1 MDNIQKTALK
11 ETIKTIAGLTA
22 VALLVPAA
30 IYLVPLNVLGTL
42 ISLVVLGFLV
52 KIIYD
57 TKLDQ
62 AKFEAHFNEAH
73 FDKKVDQ

>member
-11 ETIKTIAGLTA
+11 ETAKILAKLTA

-30 IYLVPLNVLGTL
+30 IYLIPLNVLGTL
-42 ISLVVLGFLV
+42 ISLVVLGFAV
-52 KIIYD
+52 KMIYD

-62 AKFEAHFNEAH
+62 AKFEEH

>member
-11 ETIKTIAGLTA
+11 ETAKTLAGLTA

-30 IYLVPLNVLGTL
+30 IYMIPLKVLGTL
-42 ISLVVLGFLV
+42 ITLVALGFVV
-52 KIIYD
+52 KMIYD

-62 AKFEAHFNEAH
+62 AKFEEHFDKGV
-73 FDKKVDQ
+73 DKKVDQ

>member
-11 ETIKTIAGLTA
+11 ETVKTIAGLTA

-30 IYLVPLNVLGTL
+30 IYLIPLNVLGTL

-52 KIIYD
+52 KMIYD

-62 AKFEAHFNEAH
+62 AKFEEH

>member
-1 MDNIQKTALK
+1 MYNIQKTALK
-11 ETIKTIAGLTA
+11 ETAKILAKLTA

-30 IYLVPLNVLGTL
+30 IYLIPLNVLGTL
-42 ISLVVLGFLV
+42 ISLVVLGFAV
-52 KIIYD
+52 KMIYD

-62 AKFEAHFNEAH
+62 AKFEEH